1 MLSRSRS
8 LIVCLMIPIA
18 IATTTGCMKKKPK
31 MERRLPEISSNLTGD
46 MGANGAND
54 AFGTSR
60 SGLPG
65 SQWSADGNAP
75 GMNSL
80 AGTGT
85 MLPGEGGFGTGTDS
99 GANSLDAF
107 ATDSAGTI
115 PNTAST
121 AGVEAGAF
129 MSELEMVHFPF
140 DSAEITADWQTVLN
154 GHAAWINNN
163 SSVMV
168 QIEGHCDDRGT
179 EEYNIALGQRRADEV
194 RNYLVGQGVDPN
206 RLSTISYGELR
217 PLSFEVNEEAHM
229 LNRRAMFLVY
239 EVDNSVAAA
248 GAF

>member
-8 LIVCLMIPIA
+8 LIVCLTIPIA

-31 MERRLPEISSNLTGD
+31 MERRLPEISSNLAGD
-46 MGANGAND
+46 MGND

-65 SQWSADGNAP
+65 SQWNADGSAP

-80 AGTGT
+80 AGSGT
-85 MLPGEGGFGTGTDS
+85 MLPGEGGFGSGS
-99 GANSLDAF
+99 GADANGLGAF
-107 ATDSAGTI
+107 ATDSTGSL

-121 AGVEAGAF
+121 AGVESGAF
-129 MSELEMVHFPF
+129 MSELEMIHFPF

-154 GHAAWINNN
+154 GHAAWINGNGT
-163 SSVMV
+163 VMV

-217 PLSFEVNEEAHM
+217 PLSFEATEEAHM

-248 GAF
+248 GAY